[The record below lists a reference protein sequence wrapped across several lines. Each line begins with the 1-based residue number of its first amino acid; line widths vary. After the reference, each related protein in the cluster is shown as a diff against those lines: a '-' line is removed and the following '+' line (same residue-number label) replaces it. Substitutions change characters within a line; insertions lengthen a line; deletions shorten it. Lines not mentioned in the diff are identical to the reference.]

1 MGSRV
6 TELPLAG
13 LELSQ
18 RKPRES
24 SQRMGRLVLWLAL
37 AVLLPAPAIL
47 QPLDQAVL
55 EEQEQMRELLTS
67 MFIDNHREGRDLE
80 EDMDD
85 EAEGESNLVD
95 DEADTEEGVE
105 VVSSKDPQEIA
116 RFNNY
121 MDAIYRRMNAALR
134 AKLMDPMVL
143 NMNAKVAKKDK
154 KDKKKRVERSADLE
168 EIDEDEDEVDRMG
181 EIEEAEEKDKEAK
194 KLARKEKKKK
204 RKNKK
209 NKKDKKDKKE
219 RKKELSP
226 EKLKKKEERERKRM
240 EKKAA
245 RKAAKKSR
253 VERSLMRRPQRLK
266 RS

>member
-55 EEQEQMRELLTS
+55 DEHEQMKELLTR
-67 MFIDNHREGRDLE
+67 MFVDNHREGRDLE
-80 EDMDD
+80 EDMD
-85 EAEGESNLVD
+85 EEEEGEARDLD
-95 DEADTEEGVE
+95 DEEAVE
-105 VVSSKDPQEIA
+105 AVSSNDPQEIA

-154 KDKKKRVERSADLE
+154 K
-168 EIDEDEDEVDRMG
+168 
-181 EIEEAEEKDKEAK
+181 
-194 KLARKEKKKK
+194 
-204 RKNKK
+204 
-209 NKKDKKDKKE
+209 
-219 RKKELSP
+219 
-226 EKLKKKEERERKRM
+226 
-240 EKKAA
+240 
-245 RKAAKKSR
+245 
-253 VERSLMRRPQRLK
+253 
-266 RS
+266 

>member
-1 MGSRV
+1 MGESPESGHGAAPRRARA
-6 TELPLAG
+6 LP
-13 LELSQ
+13 EET
-18 RKPRES
+18 KRES

-37 AVLLPAPAIL
+37 AVLLPAPATL

-55 EEQEQMRELLTS
+55 EEHEQMKELLTR
-67 MFIDNHREGRDLE
+67 MFVDNHREGRDLE
-80 EDMDD
+80 EDVD
-85 EAEGESNLVD
+85 EEEEGEARDLDTEEEEQTNLVD
-95 DEADTEEGVE
+95 EESDNEQAVEA
-105 VVSSKDPQEIA
+105 VSCNDPQEIA

-168 EIDEDEDEVDRMG
+168 EDDEDEGEVDRMG

-194 KLARKEKKKK
+194 KMARKEKKKK

-209 NKKDKKDKKE
+209 NKKDKKDEKE
-219 RKKELSP
+219 K
-226 EKLKKKEERERKRM
+226 
-240 EKKAA
+240 
-245 RKAAKKSR
+245 
-253 VERSLMRRPQRLK
+253 
-266 RS
+266 

>member
-1 MGSRV
+1 MGVGSRSRPWPV
-6 TELPLAG
+6 SLYQQT
-13 LELSQ
+13 
-18 RKPRES
+18 RES
-24 SQRMGRLVLWLAL
+24 RQRMGRLVLWLAL

-80 EDMDD
+80 KDMDEEAVGEARDMDD
-85 EAEGESNLVD
+85 ENEDESNLVD

-168 EIDEDEDEVDRMG
+168 EEDDDEVDRMG
-181 EIEEAEEKDKEAK
+181 EVEEDEEDKEAK
-194 KLARKEKKKK
+194 KMARKEKKKK
-204 RKNKK
+204 KNK
-209 NKKDKKDKKE
+209 
-219 RKKELSP
+219 
-226 EKLKKKEERERKRM
+226 
-240 EKKAA
+240 
-245 RKAAKKSR
+245 
-253 VERSLMRRPQRLK
+253 
-266 RS
+266 

>member
-1 MGSRV
+1 MGVGSRSCPWPV
-6 TELPLAG
+6 SLCKRT
-13 LELSQ
+13 
-18 RKPRES
+18 RES
-24 SQRMGRLVLWLAL
+24 RQRMGRLVLWLAL

-55 EEQEQMRELLTS
+55 EEQEQMKELLTS
-67 MFIDNHREGRDLE
+67 MFIDNHREGRDLDE
-80 EDMDD
+80 EEMGEARDMDD
-85 EAEGESNLVD
+85 ENEDESNLVD

-168 EIDEDEDEVDRMG
+168 EEDEDEDEVDRMG

-194 KLARKEKKKK
+194 KMA
-204 RKNKK
+204 
-209 NKKDKKDKKE
+209 
-219 RKKELSP
+219 
-226 EKLKKKEERERKRM
+226 
-240 EKKAA
+240 
-245 RKAAKKSR
+245 
-253 VERSLMRRPQRLK
+253 
-266 RS
+266 

>member
-13 LELSQ
+13 LDLSQ

-55 EEQEQMRELLTS
+55 EEHEQMKELLTR
-67 MFIDNHREGRDLE
+67 MFVDNHREGRDLE
-80 EDMDD
+80 EDVDLEEQG
-85 EAEGESNLVD
+85 EARDLDNEEEEQTNLVD
-95 DEADTEEGVE
+95 VESDNEEAVE
-105 VVSSKDPQEIA
+105 AVSSNDPQEIA

-154 KDKKKRVERSADLE
+154 KDKKDKKKRVERSADLE
-168 EIDEDEDEVDRMG
+168 EDEEEDEVDRMG
-181 EIEEAEEKDKEAK
+181 EVEEPEEDKEAK
-194 KLARKEKKKK
+194 KMARKEKKKK

-209 NKKDKKDKKE
+209 NKKD
-219 RKKELSP
+219 
-226 EKLKKKEERERKRM
+226 
-240 EKKAA
+240 
-245 RKAAKKSR
+245 
-253 VERSLMRRPQRLK
+253 
-266 RS
+266 

>member
-13 LELSQ
+13 LELSK

-55 EEQEQMRELLTS
+55 EEHEQMKELLTR
-67 MFIDNHREGRDLE
+67 MFVDNHREGRDLE
-80 EDMDD
+80 EELG
-85 EAEGESNLVD
+85 EARDLDNEEEEQTNLVD
-95 DEADTEEGVE
+95 VESDNEEAVE
-105 VVSSKDPQEIA
+105 AVASNDPQEIA

-143 NMNAKVAKKDK
+143 NMNAKVSKKDK
-154 KDKKKRVERSADLE
+154 KDKKKR
-168 EIDEDEDEVDRMG
+168 
-181 EIEEAEEKDKEAK
+181 
-194 KLARKEKKKK
+194 
-204 RKNKK
+204 
-209 NKKDKKDKKE
+209 
-219 RKKELSP
+219 
-226 EKLKKKEERERKRM
+226 
-240 EKKAA
+240 
-245 RKAAKKSR
+245 
-253 VERSLMRRPQRLK
+253 
-266 RS
+266 

>member
-13 LELSQ
+13 LELSK

-55 EEQEQMRELLTS
+55 EEHEQMKELLTR
-67 MFIDNHREGRDLE
+67 MFVDNHREGRDFE
-80 EDMDD
+80 E
-85 EAEGESNLVD
+85 EEQPNLVD
-95 DEADTEEGVE
+95 VASDKEESVEA
-105 VVSSKDPQEIA
+105 VSSNDPQEIA

-154 KDKKKRVERSADLE
+154 KA
-168 EIDEDEDEVDRMG
+168 
-181 EIEEAEEKDKEAK
+181 
-194 KLARKEKKKK
+194 
-204 RKNKK
+204 
-209 NKKDKKDKKE
+209 
-219 RKKELSP
+219 
-226 EKLKKKEERERKRM
+226 
-240 EKKAA
+240 
-245 RKAAKKSR
+245 
-253 VERSLMRRPQRLK
+253 
-266 RS
+266 

>member
-13 LELSQ
+13 LDLSQ

-55 EEQEQMRELLTS
+55 EEHEQMRELLTR
-67 MFIDNHREGRDLE
+67 MFVDNHREGRDLE
-80 EDMDD
+80 EDMD
-85 EAEGESNLVD
+85 EEQTNLVD
-95 DEADTEEGVE
+95 VESDNEEAVE
-105 VVSSKDPQEIA
+105 AVSSNDPQEIA

-143 NMNAKVAKKDK
+143 NMNAKVA
-154 KDKKKRVERSADLE
+154 
-168 EIDEDEDEVDRMG
+168 
-181 EIEEAEEKDKEAK
+181 
-194 KLARKEKKKK
+194 
-204 RKNKK
+204 
-209 NKKDKKDKKE
+209 
-219 RKKELSP
+219 
-226 EKLKKKEERERKRM
+226 
-240 EKKAA
+240 
-245 RKAAKKSR
+245 
-253 VERSLMRRPQRLK
+253 
-266 RS
+266 

>member
-37 AVLLPAPAIL
+37 AGLLPAPATL

-55 EEQEQMRELLTS
+55 EEHEQMKELLIR
-67 MFIDNHREGRDLE
+67 MFVDNHREGRDLE
-80 EDMDD
+80 EDVD
-85 EAEGESNLVD
+85 EEEEGEARDLDNEEEEQTNLVD
-95 DEADTEEGVE
+95 EESDNEEAVE
-105 VVSSKDPQEIA
+105 AVSSTDPQEIA

-168 EIDEDEDEVDRMG
+168 EDNEDEDEVDRMG

-194 KLARKEKKKK
+194 KMARKEKKKK
-204 RKNKK
+204 RRNKKNKK
-209 NKKDKKDKKE
+209 DKKDKKDKKE
-219 RKKELSP
+219 RKKE
-226 EKLKKKEERERKRM
+226 
-240 EKKAA
+240 
-245 RKAAKKSR
+245 
-253 VERSLMRRPQRLK
+253 
-266 RS
+266 

>member
-1 MGSRV
+1 MGVGSRSRPCPV
-6 TELPLAG
+6 SLY
-13 LELSQ
+13 Q
-18 RKPRES
+18 QPRES

-37 AVLLPAPAIL
+37 AVLLPPPAIL

-55 EEQEQMRELLTS
+55 EEQEQMKELLTS

-80 EDMDD
+80 EDVDEEEMGEARDMDD
-85 EAEGESNLVD
+85 ENEDESNLVG

-168 EIDEDEDEVDRMG
+168 EEDDDEVDRMG
-181 EIEEAEEKDKEAK
+181 EVEEDEEDKEAK
-194 KLARKEKKKK
+194 KMARKEKKKK
-204 RKNKK
+204 KNK
-209 NKKDKKDKKE
+209 
-219 RKKELSP
+219 
-226 EKLKKKEERERKRM
+226 
-240 EKKAA
+240 
-245 RKAAKKSR
+245 
-253 VERSLMRRPQRLK
+253 
-266 RS
+266 

>member
-47 QPLDQAVL
+47 QPLDQALL
-55 EEQEQMRELLTS
+55 EEQEQMKELLTS

-80 EDMDD
+80 EDMDEEGEARDMDD
-85 EAEGESNLVD
+85 ENEEESNLVD
-95 DEADTEEGVE
+95 DDADTEEGVE
-105 VVSSKDPQEIA
+105 VVSSNDPQEIA

-154 KDKKKRVERSADLE
+154 KDKKDKKKRVERSTDLE
-168 EIDEDEDEVDRMG
+168 EDEEEDEVDRMG
-181 EIEEAEEKDKEAK
+181 EVEEPEEDKEAK
-194 KLARKEKKKK
+194 KMARNEKKKK

-209 NKKDKKDKKE
+209 NKKNK
-219 RKKELSP
+219 
-226 EKLKKKEERERKRM
+226 
-240 EKKAA
+240 
-245 RKAAKKSR
+245 
-253 VERSLMRRPQRLK
+253 
-266 RS
+266 

>member
-6 TELPLAG
+6 TELLLAG

-47 QPLDQAVL
+47 QPLDQAIL
-55 EEQEQMRELLTS
+55 EEHEQMKELLTR
-67 MFIDNHREGRDLE
+67 MFVDNHREGRDLE
-80 EDMDD
+80 EDMD
-85 EAEGESNLVD
+85 EEEEGEARDLDTEEEEQTNLVD
-95 DEADTEEGVE
+95 VESDNEEAVE
-105 VVSSKDPQEIA
+105 AASSNDPQEIA

-121 MDAIYRRMNAALR
+121 MDA
-134 AKLMDPMVL
+134 MVL

-168 EIDEDEDEVDRMG
+168 EDDVDEDEVDRMG

-209 NKKDKKDKKE
+209 NKK
-219 RKKELSP
+219 
-226 EKLKKKEERERKRM
+226 
-240 EKKAA
+240 
-245 RKAAKKSR
+245 
-253 VERSLMRRPQRLK
+253 
-266 RS
+266 

>member
-1 MGSRV
+1 MGSWV

-37 AVLLPAPAIL
+37 AVLLPAPATL

-55 EEQEQMRELLTS
+55 EEHEQMRELLTR
-67 MFIDNHREGRDLE
+67 MFVDNHREGRDLE
-80 EDMDD
+80 EDM
-85 EAEGESNLVD
+85 EEEEQTNLVD
-95 DEADTEEGVE
+95 EESDNEEAVE
-105 VVSSKDPQEIA
+105 AVSSTDPQEIA

-154 KDKKKRVERSADLE
+154 KDK
-168 EIDEDEDEVDRMG
+168 
-181 EIEEAEEKDKEAK
+181 
-194 KLARKEKKKK
+194 
-204 RKNKK
+204 
-209 NKKDKKDKKE
+209 
-219 RKKELSP
+219 
-226 EKLKKKEERERKRM
+226 
-240 EKKAA
+240 
-245 RKAAKKSR
+245 
-253 VERSLMRRPQRLK
+253 
-266 RS
+266 

>member
-55 EEQEQMRELLTS
+55 EEHEQMKELLTR
-67 MFIDNHREGRDLE
+67 MFVDNHREGRDLE
-80 EDMDD
+80 EDMDE
-85 EAEGESNLVD
+85 EAV
-95 DEADTEEGVE
+95 EA
-105 VVSSKDPQEIA
+105 VSSNDPQEIA

-154 KDKKKRVERSADLE
+154 KDKKKRVERSADME
-168 EIDEDEDEVDRMG
+168 EDEDEDDEVDRMG
-181 EIEEAEEKDKEAK
+181 EIEVAEEKDKEAK
-194 KLARKEKKKK
+194 KMARKEKK
-204 RKNKK
+204 KNKK

-219 RKKELSP
+219 ISP
-226 EKLKKKEERERKRM
+226 EKLRKK
-240 EKKAA
+240 
-245 RKAAKKSR
+245 
-253 VERSLMRRPQRLK
+253 
-266 RS
+266 

>member
-13 LELSQ
+13 LDLSQ

-55 EEQEQMRELLTS
+55 EEHEQMRELLTR
-67 MFIDNHREGRDLE
+67 MFVDNHREGRDVE
-80 EDMDD
+80 E
-85 EAEGESNLVD
+85 EQTNLVD
-95 DEADTEEGVE
+95 EESNNEQAVEA
-105 VVSSKDPQEIA
+105 VSSNDPQEIA

-154 KDKKKRVERSADLE
+154 KDKKDKKRRVERSADLE
-168 EIDEDEDEVDRMG
+168 EEDEEDEVDRMG
-181 EIEEAEEKDKEAK
+181 EVEEPEEDKEAK
-194 KLARKEKKKK
+194 KMARKEKKKK

-209 NKKDKKDKKE
+209 NKKD
-219 RKKELSP
+219 
-226 EKLKKKEERERKRM
+226 
-240 EKKAA
+240 
-245 RKAAKKSR
+245 
-253 VERSLMRRPQRLK
+253 
-266 RS
+266 